1 MGDTSP
7 PSRATLVAVGDLH
20 RRWRPADRAYLER
33 SQPDLAMFVGDL
45 SDTEEPELTE
55 KIAAVDV
62 PKVVLLGNHDAWR
75 SIEEQEIT
83 QELSDSLAVLGSSH
97 LAYGVRDVPAAQVSI
112 VGARPFSYGG
122 PGKRGERGAVLRGAA
137 VYEQLYGVG
146 DFKASAD
153 LIMKAAQGARHSD
166 LVILA
171 HNGPTGLGDDPAD
184 FCGKDFRDRKV
195 QGDRPGG
202 DWGDK
207 DLELAIEAIE
217 GWGYRVRAVVSGHM
231 HHKLL
236 EPRGAERRR
245 FVRRG
250 HTLYVNCAVVPR
262 LVRDRDGHELAHFV
276 RMQWEGGECRTLEEV
291 WVDAN
296 GRECKVVAPEVIDLG
311 DSAQPAVEG

>member
-1 MGDTSP
+1 MGDSSTS
-7 PSRATLVAVGDLH
+7 SRATLVAVGDLH

-45 SDTEEPELTE
+45 SDTEETE
-55 KIAAVDV
+55 MVEKVAAVEV

-83 QELSDSLAVLGSSH
+83 QELSDSLAALGSTH

-166 LVILA
+166 LIILA
-171 HNGPTGLGDDPAD
+171 HNGPTGLGSDPAD

-195 QGDRPGG
+195 HGDKPGG

-296 GRECKVVAPEVIDLG
+296 GRECKVVVPEVIDLG
-311 DSAQPAVEG
+311 DSEQSACEG

>member
-1 MGDTSP
+1 MGDSSTS
-7 PSRATLVAVGDLH
+7 SRATLVAVGDLH

-45 SDTEEPELTE
+45 SDTEETE
-55 KIAAVDV
+55 MVEKVAAVEV

-83 QELSDSLAVLGSSH
+83 QELSDSLAALGSTH

-166 LVILA
+166 LIILA
-171 HNGPTGLGDDPAD
+171 HNGPTGLGSDPAD

-195 QGDRPGG
+195 QGDKPGG

-296 GRECKVVAPEVIDLG
+296 GRECKVVVPEVIDLG
-311 DSAQPAVEG
+311 DSEQSACEG